1 MNIKESRANLAEAY
15 VRMRVKE
22 GKSFVN
28 TWELQGILGL
38 SKMQTGVALH
48 DVYKRGISGI
58 SMELWSKGTW
68 VVRMSDDQSVRSL

>member
-1 MNIKESRANLAEAY
+1 MNIKESRANLAEEY

-28 TWELQGILGL
+28 TWELQEILGL
-38 SKMQTGVALH
+38 SRMQTGVALH
-48 DVYKRGISGI
+48 DVHNRGIPGI
-58 SMELWSKGTW
+58 DMELWSKGTW